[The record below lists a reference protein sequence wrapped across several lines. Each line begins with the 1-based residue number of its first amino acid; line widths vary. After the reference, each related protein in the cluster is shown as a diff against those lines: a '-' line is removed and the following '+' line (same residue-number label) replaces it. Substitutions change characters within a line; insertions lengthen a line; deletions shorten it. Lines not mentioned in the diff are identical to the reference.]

1 MCQCDLYKCAVEW
14 NCHDSISVIIIV
26 HSSNFYPSLT
36 HRQTSSYAL
45 IWECVWHWR
54 QTVSTAARW
63 RAAWCLRQSLLPG
76 CVWEKERKY
85 SCQSRAERQAKR
97 YATQWVHQCHV
108 SVTPWDHIDC
118 LSAPIGVRVRE
129 SVIHVWENDSE
140 GGNCGLERSI
150 TGSGIQREIMREKDE
165 TSAMMQLWFNLK
177 SCINYANTF
186 KSHVKYW

>member
-1 MCQCDLYKCAVEW
+1 MIFINARWNETVLWLYFRYNSCSFFKFL
-14 NCHDSISVIIIV
+14 SISHTQTDKLIRSHLRVR
-26 HSSNFYPSLT
+26 LT
-36 HRQTSSYAL
+36 LASDY
-45 IWECVWHWR
+45 
-54 QTVSTAARW
+54 VSTAARW

-76 CVWEKERKY
+76 CVWEIERKY
-85 SCQSRAERQAKR
+85 SCRSRAERQAKR

-108 SVTPWDHIDC
+108 SITPWDHIDC
-118 LSAPIGVRVRE
+118 LSAPIGVRE

-140 GGNCGLERSI
+140 GGKFGLERSI
-150 TGSGIQREIMREKDE
+150 TGSGIQRTRKIMREKEE